1 MGERKISRRTESCN
15 LVRRKSWTW
24 HVIINLWL
32 FASWP
37 SVEFLNGPYRTSLA
51 AQMVK
56 NPLSVQ
62 EMWAPSLG
70 QVDPLRKKMAIHSS
84 IPAWEI
90 PWTEEPGRFQSTELQ
105 YTIDLIAMHSSNNNC
120 KMNAGVFTIP
130 VKKQI
135 DAMSLKHAI
144 LIIDWILIIL
154 FLLDLH
160 RSSSLSPRTVITLT
174 VLITLSYLISTHIMI
189 LNNILFNY
197 LNLKF
202 R

>member
-1 MGERKISRRTESCN
+1 
-15 LVRRKSWTW
+15 
-24 HVIINLWL
+24 
-32 FASWP
+32 
-37 SVEFLNGPYRTSLA
+37 
-51 AQMVK
+51 
-56 NPLSVQ
+56 
-62 EMWAPSLG
+62 
-70 QVDPLRKKMAIHSS
+70 MAIHSS

-105 YTIDLIAMHSSNNNC
+105 YTIDLIAMHSSNNKC

-197 LNLKF
+197 LHLKF

>member
-1 MGERKISRRTESCN
+1 
-15 LVRRKSWTW
+15 
-24 HVIINLWL
+24 
-32 FASWP
+32 
-37 SVEFLNGPYRTSLA
+37 
-51 AQMVK
+51 
-56 NPLSVQ
+56 
-62 EMWAPSLG
+62 
-70 QVDPLRKKMAIHSS
+70 MAIHSS
-84 IPAWEI
+84 IPTWEI
-90 PWTEEPGRFQSTELQ
+90 PWTEEPGRFQSTGLQ
-105 YTIDLIAMHSSNNNC
+105 YSIDLIAMHSSNNNC
-120 KMNAGVFTIP
+120 KMNASVFTIP

-135 DAMSLKHAI
+135 DAVSLKHPI